1 MAVLVDKCVFP
12 GNRIVT
18 LRDAHCQGRPDPN
31 ESLLFSTTLEQCD
44 TQLKIDTKQQKATF
58 RNTVIGK
65 PKREKGVLFG
75 RVLSFDFEC
84 TYDMNYTDIASDQ
97 RIDANVYD
105 ANTFSTGD
113 LEYQINFYH
122 DRNFTVPVPPST
134 TRRIGTRIYF
144 EVEAIKPLEQLSF
157 YVSECRVVELDTGR
171 EYKIIDNGGCLN
183 EPLKMELHSSFTS
196 NKAVRLS
203 YTAFAFA
210 GSSTII
216 NQKVDCTVEVCSPPT
231 PTTATTTT
239 TGRSLCPV
247 SQNEINC
254 P

>member
-12 GNRIVT
+12 GTRHVT
-18 LRDAHCQGRPDPN
+18 LRDAYCQARPDPN

-44 TQLKIDTKQQKATF
+44 TQLKIDVDRQKATF
-58 RNTVIGK
+58 RNTVIGR

-84 TYDMNYTDIASDQ
+84 TYDMNYTDISSDQ

-105 ANTFSTGD
+105 VNTFSTGD
-113 LEYQINFYH
+113 LEYRINFYY
-122 DRNFTVPVPPST
+122 DRNFTIPVASDATP
-134 TRRIGTRIYF
+134 RRIGTRIYF
-144 EVEAIKPLEQLSF
+144 EVEATKSLEQLSF
-157 YVSECRVVELDTGR
+157 YVSECRVVELDSGR

-183 EPLKMELHSSFTS
+183 EPLKMELHSPFTS
-196 NKAVRLS
+196 NKAIRLS

-210 GSSTII
+210 GSSTIN
-216 NQKVDCTVEVCSPPT
+216 NQQVECTVEVCGST
-231 PTTATTTT
+231 SAE
-239 TGRSLCPV
+239 GSLCPA
-247 SQNEINC
+247 SLDEINC